1 MSTPT
6 APENPKYL
14 MPRDADAVG
23 PQNDAER
30 RLYELVMEGINSGP
44 AVETSV
50 EELVA
55 ELRARIRAKR

>member
-6 APENPKYL
+6 VPDNPKYL

-50 EELVA
+50 AELVA
-55 ELRARIRAKR
+55 ELRARIRAR

>member
-6 APENPKYL
+6 VPDNSKYL
-14 MPRDADAVG
+14 MPCDANAVG

-44 AVETSV
+44 AVEISV
-50 EELVA
+50 AELVA
-55 ELRARIRAKR
+55 ELRARIRPRQ